1 MIKTARF
8 ITSSSKFPQLPPAN
22 IPEFAFIGR
31 SNVGKSTL
39 INMVT
44 RHNKLA
50 KTSSTP
56 GKTQTINHF
65 LINEAWYLVDLPGYG
80 FAKVPKKIKE
90 QWEKLIYEYI
100 GKRESLC
107 LLFVL
112 LDVRHAPLAADLDFM
127 KLLGENG
134 IPFCRVFTKADKIGT
149 EKARMSMLLYDKT
162 MLKDWDSLPPSI
174 LTSGKDRRG
183 KEMLLKTIEES
194 LEACGP
200 RLSKT

>member
-1 MIKTARF
+1 MVIKTAQF
-8 ITSSSKFPQLPPAN
+8 ITSSSKFSQLPPAK

-56 GKTQTINHF
+56 GKTRTINHF

-80 FAKVPKKIKE
+80 FAKVPKRIKA

-107 LLFVL
+107 LVFVL
-112 LDVRHAPLAADLDFM
+112 LDIRHAPLAADLNFM

-134 IPFCRVFTKADKIGT
+134 IPFHRVFTKADKISV
-149 EKARMSMLLYDKT
+149 EKNRQAMLLYDKV
-162 MLKDWDSLPPSI
+162 MLKDWEGLPPSL

-183 KEMLLKTIEES
+183 QEELLKTIEES
-194 LEACGP
+194 LAACDS
-200 RLSKT
+200 RL